1 MKKYNIDDLID
12 TCINKNS
19 TEARQNKIQNFKD
32 TMISC
37 IQSLQDTEKDN
48 NKKESLRLLQTFAKI
63 LDTIGEEV
71 FEMKEKYRQANF
83 DERR

>member
-37 IQSLQDTEKDN
+37 I
-48 NKKESLRLLQTFAKI
+48 
-63 LDTIGEEV
+63 
-71 FEMKEKYRQANF
+71 
-83 DERR
+83 